1 MLCDHNPAL
10 ESRNFID
17 GLVFSREDPC
27 LWIVYPA
34 GSAGDLL
41 ISVLDKHYLRTG
53 CEYYGINDRGRI
65 MLYTS
70 DYEMIDIQLTK
81 SGRITFDEQ
90 WFYDFSAQLSKR
102 NLTYSMLDQVIFGCH
117 MYRPGQIL
125 QILENFSQAK
135 IINIYPKD
143 TLAEHILKSMANFKL
158 YQKPVLS
165 STLLDVPCQLIPN
178 NLIKHERVCN
188 VPFGFL
194 FSKTT
199 YDRYYQHLRK
209 FLNLPGALIS
219 HDFIEFYLNKQPKAI
234 ANALRTYSQSL

>member
-1 MLCDHNPAL
+1 MFCDHNPGL

-17 GLVFSREDPC
+17 GLIFTRDDPC

-53 CEYYGINDRGRI
+53 CEYYGINDRGRV

-70 DYEMIDIQLTK
+70 DYDMIHLRLEKEKQ
-81 SGRITFDEQ
+81 ITFDEQ
-90 WFYDFSAQLSKR
+90 WFYDFSAQLGER

-117 MYRPGQIL
+117 MYRPMQIS
-125 QILENFSQAK
+125 QILENFPQAK
-135 IINIYPKD
+135 VINIYPKD
-143 TLAEHILKSMANFKL
+143 TLAAYILRSMASFKL
-158 YQKPVLS
+158 RDHPISSDTLS
-165 STLLDVPCQLIPN
+165 SVPCQPIPN

-194 FSKTT
+194 FSKNT
-199 YDRYYQHLRK
+199 YDRYYQHLRQ

-219 HDFIEFYLNKQPKAI
+219 HDFIEFYLDKQPPAI